1 MVEGAGFRQRFEFFV
16 TQIRDINGGVNC
28 HVVTAAFIKA
38 QAVNVRVFQAQ
49 EVVIIDD
56 VQEIAVRIADRL
68 SKLNNL
74 FYGDFVVFLRKD
86 KIIKLQKICQR

>member
-1 MVEGAGFRQRFEFFV
+1 MVEGAGFRQRVEVFV
-16 TQIRDINGGVNC
+16 TQIRYINGGVNC

-74 FYGDFVVFLRKD
+74 FYGVFVFLLRND